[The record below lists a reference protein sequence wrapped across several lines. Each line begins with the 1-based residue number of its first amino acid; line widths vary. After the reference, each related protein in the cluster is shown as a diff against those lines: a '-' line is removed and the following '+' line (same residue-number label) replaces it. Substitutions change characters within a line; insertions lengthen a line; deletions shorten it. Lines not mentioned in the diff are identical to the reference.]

1 MGRDKLFHRENPGE
15 NGPLTPAP
23 LSRLAG
29 VRRFGG
35 QCRRGLNTGR
45 GGEMWMGSWDP
56 GPALCSDPGYK
67 LSRPVG
73 AGEEWDGTR
82 DGTRCFIERIPA
94 DSTPRP

>member
-1 MGRDKLFHRENPGE
+1 
-15 NGPLTPAP
+15 
-23 LSRLAG
+23 
-29 VRRFGG
+29 
-35 QCRRGLNTGR
+35 
-45 GGEMWMGSWDP
+45 MWMGSWDP